1 MNGGARDRRDEA
13 TLVLLPGLDG
23 TAAMFGPLLA
33 ALPPWIRPVV
43 VAYPPSG
50 PNGYGDLL
58 PLVQKAIA
66 GTPRFHVLGWSF
78 GGPLALMIASANP
91 SAVRGIILCSS
102 FARSPRPDL
111 APLRFAFRPP
121 VVAAIRAAR
130 RAPAWISGYPSDDLR
145 QARAATWRHVGA
157 RVLSARTQAALAVD
171 TRRHLAACVAPVL
184 YVAASKDRV
193 VPRRNID
200 DVRLTA
206 RACEV
211 VTIDGPHLA
220 LFTNAAP
227 AAAHI
232 ADFVRRTA

>member
-1 MNGGARDRRDEA
+1 M
-13 TLVLLPGLDG
+13 LLPGLDG

-33 ALPPWIRPVV
+33 VLPPWIRPVV
-43 VAYPPSG
+43 VTYPASG

-58 PLVQKAIA
+58 PLVHRVVA
-66 GTPRFHVLGWSF
+66 GTPSFHVLGWSF
-78 GGPLALMIASANP
+78 GGPLALMTASALP

-102 FARSPRPDL
+102 FVRSPRPDL
-111 APLRFAFRPP
+111 APLGFAFRPP
-121 VVAAIRAAR
+121 VVAAIRVAR
-130 RAPAWISGYPSDDLR
+130 RAPAWISGYPTDDLR

-157 RVLSARTQAALAVD
+157 RVLSARTRAALAVD
-171 TRRHLAACVAPVL
+171 TRRQLAVCTAPVL
-184 YVAASKDRV
+184 YIAASKDRV
-193 VPRRNID
+193 VPHRNID
-200 DVRLTA
+200 EVRSTA